1 MPAQAA
7 NRSLADLSDRLGALV
22 DGVASKLVAIRSRR
36 RTSLSGF
43 VWRPGL
49 VITAEEA
56 LEADEDIAILRPDGT
71 SVAAGLVGRDPTTD
85 IVLLRT
91 EEQPVGE
98 LALAPTASLRAGHVV
113 VAAGCRPEGPTAA
126 FGIVSLAGGP
136 WRSLRG
142 GMIDRRI
149 HLDLRLDPRAE
160 GGLAIDAGGNAIG
173 MTVLG
178 PRGGA
183 LVIPSE
189 TIERVAQQLLQHGR
203 VARGYLGLG
212 LQPVRIDRGT
222 AAAPERDDTRGLIVV
237 SVDSDGPGQRAGI
250 KQGDILIRWNDHAV
264 QSVRSVH
271 SLLGP
276 ESVGQ
281 SVRIEI
287 LRAGERLALSIE
299 IGERPGL

>member
-7 NRSLADLSDRLGALV
+7 NRSLADLSDRLGTLV
-22 DGVASKLVAIRSRR
+22 DGVASRLVAIRSRR
-36 RTSLSGF
+36 RASLSGF

-49 VITAEEA
+49 VVTAEEA
-56 LEADEDIAILRPDGT
+56 LEAEEYIAILGPDGT
-71 SVAAGLVGRDPTTD
+71 WVGAGLVGRDPTTD

-98 LALAPTASLRAGHVV
+98 LALAPTANLRAGHVV

-212 LQPVRIDRGT
+212 LQPVQIDRGT
-222 AAAPERDDTRGLIVV
+222 AAALERADTRGLIVV
-237 SVDSDGPGQRAGI
+237 SVDAEGPGQRAGV
-250 KQGDILIRWNDHAV
+250 KQGDILTRWNEHAL

-281 SVRIEI
+281 PAQVEI
-287 LRAGERLALSIE
+287 LRAGERLTLTIE
-299 IGERPGL
+299 IGERPGP